1 MLRAATLFAPPM
13 PGMLREACALLAVV
27 AFAATAVPCA
37 AQAGADAPEL
47 KEAVAYEHGE
57 GVPKDTSRAAHL
69 YCRLAR
75 EFNAE
80 AQFNLGWMYA
90 NGRGVARDEGAAAA
104 LFASAASLGHPQ
116 ANHVLAYFASV
127 PRHTPDCMSE
137 ATFSPQPPPLFELA
151 VPDPYA
157 GPDPFAGLPPWK
169 QRIAVIVDKLAP
181 KFAISRRL
189 ALAVIAVESNFAWDA
204 VSDKGAAGLMQLMP
218 ETADRFN
225 VERVYDVSDNVR
237 GGLAYLRWL
246 LAYYQGDVR
255 LAAAAYNAGE
265 KAVDK
270 YGGIPPY
277 PETQSY
283 VRRVLSLYGSDRHP
297 YAQDVQPSPALRRP

>member
-1 MLRAATLFAPPM
+1 LRNAALSSAPT
-13 PGMLREACALLAVV
+13 PGMLREAFALLAVV
-27 AFAATAVPCA
+27 AMSATALPCA
-37 AQAGADAPEL
+37 AQAGADAPEV
-47 KEAVAYEHGE
+47 KEALAYEHGE
-57 GVPKDTSRAAHL
+57 GVPKDPARAASL
-69 YCRLAR
+69 YCRAAR
-75 EFNAE
+75 ELNAE

-90 NGRGVARDEGAAAA
+90 NGRGVARDESAAAA

-127 PRHTPDCMSE
+127 PRRAPDCMRE
-137 ATFSPQPPPLFELA
+137 ATLSPLPAPLFEFA
-151 VPDPYA
+151 APAPYA
-157 GPDPFAGLPPWK
+157 GPDPFAALPPWK
-169 QRIAVIVDKLAP
+169 QQIAVVVDKLAP

-225 VERVYDVSDNVR
+225 VASVYDVSDNVR

-255 LAAAAYNAGE
+255 LAVAAYNAGE

-270 YGGIPPY
+270 YGGVPPY
-277 PETQSY
+277 PETQAY
-283 VRRVLSLYGSDRHP
+283 VRRVMSLYGSDTHP
-297 YAQDVQPSPALRRP
+297 YAPTIARSPAVQRP

>member
-1 MLRAATLFAPPM
+1 MLRDAY
-13 PGMLREACALLAVV
+13 ALLAAV
-27 AFAATAVPCA
+27 AVAATAWPCA
-37 AQAGADAPEL
+37 ARAGHDSSAIA
-47 KEAVAYEHGE
+47 EAVAYEHGE
-57 GVPKDTSRAAHL
+57 GVPKDPARAAQL
-69 YCRLAR
+69 YCRAAR
-75 EFNAE
+75 EFNAD

-90 NGRGVARDEGAAAA
+90 NGRGVPRDESAAAA
-104 LFASAASLGHPQ
+104 LFASAAAMGHPQ
-116 ANHVLAYFASV
+116 ANNLLAFFASV
-127 PRHTPDCMSE
+127 PRRSPDCMHE
-137 ATFSPQPPPLFELA
+137 AVMSPLPAPLFEFAELQA
-151 VPDPYA
+151 YA
-157 GPDPFAGLPPWK
+157 GLDPFMALPPWK
-169 QRIAVIVDKLAP
+169 QRIAAVVDKLAP

-204 VSDKGAAGLMQLMP
+204 RSDKGAAGLMQLMP

-225 VERVYDVSDNVR
+225 VASVYDVSDNVR

-246 LAYYQGDVR
+246 LGYYQGNVR

-283 VRRVLSLYGSDRHP
+283 VRRVVRLYGGDTHP
-297 YAQDVQPSPALRRP
+297 YAPDIQPSPVTRRP

>member
-1 MLRAATLFAPPM
+1 
-13 PGMLREACALLAVV
+13 MLREASLLLAV
-27 AFAATAVPCA
+27 AAAAAAALPCA

-57 GVPKDTSRAAHL
+57 GVPKDPARAASL
-69 YCRLAR
+69 YCRAAR
-75 EFNAE
+75 EFNAD

-90 NGRGVARDEGAAAA
+90 NGRGVPRDDSAAAA

-116 ANHVLAYFASV
+116 ANNVLAYFATV
-127 PRHTPDCMSE
+127 PRRAPDCMRE
-137 ATFSPQPPPLFELA
+137 PTLSPLPAPLFEFA
-151 VPDPYA
+151 VPNPFA
-157 GPDPFAGLPPWK
+157 GPDPFAALPPWK
-169 QRIAVIVDKLAP
+169 QQIALVVDKLAP
-181 KFAISRRL
+181 RFAISRRL

-204 VSDKGAAGLMQLMP
+204 RSDKGAAGLMQLMP

-225 VERVYDVSDNVR
+225 VARVYDIADNVR

-246 LAYYQGDVR
+246 LAYYRGDVR
-255 LAAAAYNAGE
+255 LAVAAYNAGE

-283 VRRVLSLYGSDRHP
+283 VRRVVSLYGSDTHP
-297 YAQDVQPSPALRRP
+297 YAPDIEPSPALRTP

>member
-1 MLRAATLFAPPM
+1 MRAALSATPM
-13 PGMLREACALLAVV
+13 PVMLREVSALLALAAV
-27 AFAATAVPCA
+27 AATALPCA
-37 AQAGADAPEL
+37 AQADADAPLL

-57 GVPKDTSRAAHL
+57 GVPKDPARAAQL
-69 YCRLAR
+69 YCRAAR

-90 NGRGVARDEGAAAA
+90 NGRGVPRDESAAAA

-116 ANHVLAYFASV
+116 ANHVLGYFASV
-127 PRHTPDCMSE
+127 PRHAPDCMRQ
-137 ATFSPQPPPLFELA
+137 ALFAPLPKPQFEISALNA
-151 VPDPYA
+151 YA
-157 GPDPFAGLPPWK
+157 GPDPFVALPPWK
-169 QRIAVIVDKLAP
+169 QQIAVVVDKLAP

-204 VSDKGAAGLMQLMP
+204 LSDKGAAGLMQLMP
-218 ETADRFN
+218 GTADRFN
-225 VERVYDVSDNVR
+225 VKGVYDVSDNVR

-246 LAYYQGDVR
+246 LDYYQGDVR
-255 LAAAAYNAGE
+255 LAVAAYNAGE

-277 PETQSY
+277 PETQAY
-283 VRRVLSLYGSDRHP
+283 VRRVLSLYGSETHP
-297 YAQDVQPSPALRRP
+297 YVPNVQPSPVTRR

>member
-1 MLRAATLFAPPM
+1 M
-13 PGMLREACALLAVV
+13 PGMLREASALIAVV
-27 AFAATAVPCA
+27 ALAATALPCA
-37 AQAGADAPEL
+37 AQGDADAPEL
-47 KEAVAYEHGE
+47 KEAIAHEHGE
-57 GVPKDTSRAAHL
+57 GVPKDPARAAYL
-69 YCRLAR
+69 YCRAAR
-75 EFNAE
+75 EFNAD

-90 NGRGVARDEGAAAA
+90 NGRGVPRDESAAAA

-116 ANHVLAYFASV
+116 ANHVLGYFASV
-127 PRHTPDCMSE
+127 PRRAPDCMRE
-137 ATFSPQPPPLFELA
+137 ATLSPLPAPLFELA
-151 VPDPYA
+151 VPHPYA
-157 GPDPFAGLPPWK
+157 PDPFAALPPWK
-169 QRIAVIVDKLAP
+169 QQIAVVVDKLAP

-218 ETADRFN
+218 GTADRFN
-225 VERVYDVSDNVR
+225 VDRVYDVSDNVR

-283 VRRVLSLYGSDRHP
+283 VRRVVSLYGSDRHP
-297 YAQDVQPSPALRRP
+297 YAPDVQPSPAIRRP

>member
-1 MLRAATLFAPPM
+1 M

-27 AFAATAVPCA
+27 AVASTALPCA
-37 AQAGADAPEL
+37 AQAGASAPEL
-47 KEAVAYEHGE
+47 KEAIAYEHGE
-57 GVPKDTSRAAHL
+57 GVPKDPVRAAQI
-69 YCRLAR
+69 YCRAAR

-90 NGRGVARDEGAAAA
+90 NGRGVPRDESAAAA

-116 ANHVLAYFASV
+116 ANHVLAFFASV
-127 PRHTPDCMSE
+127 PR
-137 ATFSPQPPPLFELA
+137 QPPECMRQALFAPLPTPQFEVSALDA
-151 VPDPYA
+151 YA
-157 GPDPFAGLPPWK
+157 GPDPFVALPPWK
-169 QRIAVIVDKLAP
+169 QQIAVVVDKLAP

-204 VSDKGAAGLMQLMP
+204 VSEKGAAGLMQLMP
-218 ETADRFN
+218 GTADRFN
-225 VERVYDVSDNVR
+225 VKGVYDVSDNVR

-265 KAVDK
+265 KAVDR

-277 PETQSY
+277 PETQAY

-297 YAQDVQPSPALRRP
+297 YALDIPPSPAIRR